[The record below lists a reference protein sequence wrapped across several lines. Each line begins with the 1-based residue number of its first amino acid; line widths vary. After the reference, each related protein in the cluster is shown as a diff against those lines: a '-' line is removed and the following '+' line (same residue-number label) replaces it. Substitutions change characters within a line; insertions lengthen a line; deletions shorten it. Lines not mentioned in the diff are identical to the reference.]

1 MFSKST
7 LKQSVGWICFVVG
20 IALYVFGYFC
30 INIQSVASRILINIA
45 DVLIIGVVVGYLS
58 SVAQWSGVFKKEIQD
73 IVYGHKFIGER
84 KDIEQIWSN
93 VTRQLL
99 KNKFA
104 GIHKDILAA
113 IRGTAIPPDNIIS
126 YYEDYDYHIELSWED
141 REKGLI
147 NSCETVTFTLVAESD
162 KEVKLPIKT
171 WTVLYTEGENRTWD
185 KEKIKIEYPKIKVD
199 KESPQIKNN
208 DPIQIDNQLIQE
220 SEVLLSGKQRYLV
233 SYTRNKTYYFKD
245 DFFVGFKSQYIT
257 KNINVT
263 LCIPEGIRAVFI
275 ERGSHAGFTEVKK
288 TKNCI
293 KMALKGVIFPK
304 QGFIFALQEDKS
316 K

>member
-1 MFSKST
+1 MFSKYT
-7 LKQSVGWICFVVG
+7 FKQSVGWICCVLG
-20 IALYVFGYFC
+20 IAAYVIGYFC
-30 INIQSVASRILINIA
+30 LNVESILSRILINIA

-73 IVYGHKFIGER
+73 IVFGHKFIGER
-84 KDIEQIWSN
+84 KDIEQIWSD

-104 GIHKDILAA
+104 GIHKDILGA
-113 IRGTAIPPDNIIS
+113 IRATAIPPDNIIS
-126 YYEDYDYHIELSWED
+126 YYEDYDYHIELSWVD
-141 REKGLI
+141 RKSGLI

-162 KEVKLPIKT
+162 NEIKLPVKT
-171 WTVLYTEGENRTWD
+171 WTVLYTAGEDLPWD

-199 KESPQIKNN
+199 KETPQISNN
-208 DPIQIDNQLIQE
+208 EPIQIDNQLVQE
-220 SEVLLSGKQRYLV
+220 SEVLLKGKKRYLV

-245 DFFVGFKSQYIT
+245 DFFIGFKSQYIT

-263 LCIPEGIRAVFI
+263 LCIPDDIRAVFI
-275 ERGSHAGFTEVKK
+275 ERGSHAGFTEVKR

-293 KMALKGVIFPK
+293 KMALKDVIFPK
-304 QGFIFALQEDKS
+304 QGFIFALHED
-316 K
+316 